1 MKPLDGIKVV
11 EVGTHVVV
19 PIAARTMAD
28 WGARVI
34 KVEGLTGDPW
44 RSSGRA
50 FNLPIEAD
58 ANPSFSVN
66 NSGKELLSLDLKS
79 PEGKEILFKILED
92 TDIFISN
99 VRWGA
104 IQRLGLDWD
113 TLHAKFPRLI
123 YFHFNG
129 FGYEGDYKDRPGFD
143 SAGFWSM
150 SGILNEFGERGA
162 RPVYPSPAMGDV
174 ATSGTAL
181 SGILAALYHREKT
194 GEGIRLT
201 TSLFA
206 NGIWVNYARVIG
218 CQPNRSDGLT
228 CPVEYPRMADQT
240 QNPLNGV
247 YLCKDNRWMLMASVA
262 GYSGVFKKVMTALG
276 LEQYIDDERFNTEEK
291 FRAHGSEMF
300 HLMDAAFKAKT
311 AKEWDVILTEIDI
324 IHQELLSSSDIA
336 VSEQAWA
343 NDYLT
348 NLECPNGNT
357 YVLPN
362 SPVTFYGL
370 ERAHTQHTGGVG
382 ADTVQILTELNYS
395 EEQIKDLLARKV
407 ALGNL

>member
-1 MKPLDGIKVV
+1 
-11 EVGTHVVV
+11 VV
-19 PIAARTMAD
+19 PIAARVMAD
-28 WGARVI
+28 WGATVI
-34 KVEGLTGDPW
+34 KVEGLNGDPW

-50 FNLPIEAD
+50 FNLPVEAD

-66 NSGKELLSLDLKS
+66 NSGKQLVSLDLKS
-79 PEGKEILFKILED
+79 QEGKEILFKILED
-92 TDIFISN
+92 TDIFVSN

-113 TLHAKFPRLI
+113 TLHARFPRLI

-129 FGYEGDYKDRPGFD
+129 FGYAGDYKDRPGFD

-201 TSLFA
+201 TSLLA
-206 NGIWVNYARVIG
+206 SGIWCNYARVIG

-228 CPVEYPRMADQT
+228 SPFEYPRMAEET
-240 QNPLNGV
+240 NNPLNGV
-247 YLCKDNRWMLMASVA
+247 YGCKDGRWMLMAAAA
-262 GYSGVFKKVMTALG
+262 GYAGSFKKVMTALG
-276 LEQYIDDERFNTEEK
+276 LEQYIEDERFNTEEN
-291 FRAHGSEMF
+291 FRTHGGEMF
-300 HLMDAAFKAKT
+300 HLMDDAFKTKT
-311 AKEWDVILTEIDI
+311 AKEWDKVLTEIDI

-336 VSEQAWA
+336 TNEQAWA

-357 YVLPN
+357 YVVPN
-362 SPVTFYGL
+362 SPVTFFGL
-370 ERAHTQHTGGVG
+370 ERVHTQHTGGVG
-382 ADTVQILTELNYS
+382 SDTVSVLKKLNYTQ
-395 EEQIKDLLARKV
+395 EQINDLLARKV
-407 ALGNL
+407 IAGE